1 MALVS
6 LSVYELVG
14 RRYYDYNTLAYKY
27 RTFTMKDEDTYL
39 IIFGPY
45 QEADMCKFEHEY
57 AQHII
62 FKSKKACNSNYK
74 NGPRNTLFIFEK
86 KLETSGE
93 IPTLGGLPV
102 L

>member
-6 LSVYELVG
+6 LSVYEIDG
-14 RRYYDYNTLAYKY
+14 GRYYDYKSASYKY

-39 IIFGPY
+39 IIFGPHQNY
-45 QEADMCKFEHEY
+45 IMSKFEQEY
-57 AQHII
+57 TQHII

-86 KLETSGE
+86 KLETSVKV
-93 IPTLGGLPV
+93 PTV
-102 L
+102 

>member
-6 LSVYELVG
+6 LSVYEIDG
-14 RRYYDYNTLAYKY
+14 RRYYDYNSRTYKD

-39 IIFGPY
+39 VIFGPG
-45 QEADMCKFEHEY
+45 QASDMAKFETEY
-57 AQHII
+57 ADHII
-62 FKSKKACNSNYK
+62 FKSKKACNTNYK

-93 IPTLGGLPV
+93 IPTL
-102 L
+102 

>member
-14 RRYYDYNTLAYKY
+14 RRYYDYNTLAYKD

-39 IIFGPY
+39 VIFGPD
-45 QEADMCKFEHEY
+45 QEADKDKFEQKY
-57 AQHII
+57 AEHII
-62 FKSKKACNSNYK
+62 FKSKKACNVNYK

-93 IPTLGGLPV
+93 IPTL
-102 L
+102 

>member
-6 LSVYELVG
+6 LSVYELAG
-14 RRYYDYNTLAYKY
+14 RRYYDYLSNSYED

-39 IIFGPY
+39 VIFGPD
-45 QEADMCKFEHEY
+45 QEAAKDKFEQEY
-57 AQHII
+57 ADHII

-86 KLETSGE
+86 KLETSGKV
-93 IPTLGGLPV
+93 PTV
-102 L
+102 

>member
-6 LSVYELVG
+6 LSVYEIDG
-14 RRYYDYNTLAYKY
+14 GRYYDYKSASYKN

-39 IIFGPY
+39 VIFGPD
-45 QEADMCKFEHEY
+45 QTLDMEKFEEKY
-57 AQHII
+57 IDHII
-62 FKSKKACNSNYK
+62 FKSKKACNRNYK

-93 IPTLGGLPV
+93 IPTV
-102 L
+102 